1 MVCFRYIIV
10 SALHNGD
17 DVDDDDNYNNKLF
30 VMCWH
35 NTHKANYREVRE
47 RKENTQIQVKQ
58 NTHIKEGMKK
68 LYLKIAA

>member
-1 MVCFRYIIV
+1 MVCFRYVIV

-17 DVDDDDNYNNKLF
+17 DDDNNNKNNKLF

-47 RKENTQIQVKQ
+47 HKENTQIQV
-58 NTHIKEGMKK
+58 TTEH
-68 LYLKIAA
+68 A